1 MYSRY
6 SNVFYYYRGQS
17 EGSAIPLKQNENN
30 TKKAFINLLQH
41 SNPLLTINFIKE
53 YTGQDLNGDTFD
65 YDYET
70 TTKLKT
76 TKLGYA
82 FGISELTEYDNSVD
96 NIDSK
101 RRPDAIIQSENIGI
115 VFEFK
120 ILGGKLNSKQIK
132 GHMEYLEA
140 ELIFEPL
147 RIEWRKIRKFLK
159 RQYDFFLNHNEQLTC
174 FLLKQF
180 DEFCNFNSV
189 GLVPLSNEYFYS
201 RFSTEKAQ
209 MIAKQIND
217 YLLYECDY
225 KNDIVDYH
233 LSEGIS
239 RTDCIGYKSLS
250 KPNKIFTITE
260 KRNVCFVLHLGK
272 KHQIKR
278 EDIQNEINREIGM
291 DLIREK
297 IGKPTKTEAY
307 IKLELADSFEQIK
320 PYIDK
325 IYRLRTLN

>member
-1 MYSRY
+1 MYSKY

-17 EGSAIPLKQNENN
+17 EGSAVPLKQNENN

-41 SNPLLTINFIKE
+41 SDPLLTINFIKE
-53 YTGQDLNGDTFD
+53 YTGQDLSGDTFV

-70 TTKLKT
+70 TTKLRAT
-76 TKLGYA
+76 QLGYA
-82 FGISELTEYDNSVD
+82 FAISESTAYVDTFD
-96 NIDSK
+96 NIDSN
-101 RRPDAIIQSENIGI
+101 RRPDATIQSENIGI

-120 ILGGKLNSKQIK
+120 ILGGKLNPKQIK
-132 GHMEYLEA
+132 GHMEYLNSK
-140 ELIFEPL
+140 LVFEPI
-147 RIEWRKIRKFLK
+147 RIEWRKIREFLK
-159 RQYDFFLNHNEQLTC
+159 KQYDFFLNQNKQLTC

-217 YLLYECDY
+217 YLFYECDY
-225 KNDIVDYH
+225 RNDIVDSH
-233 LSEGIS
+233 LSAGKP
-239 RTDCIGYKSLS
+239 RTDCIGYKSKS
-250 KPNKIFTITE
+250 KPNKVFTITE

-272 KHQIKR
+272 KHQNMR
-278 EDIQNEINREIGM
+278 GDIQNEINKELGM
-291 DLIREK
+291 DLIRDK
-297 IGKPTKTEAY
+297 IGEPTKTEAY
-307 IKLELADSFEQIK
+307 IKLELANSFEQIK

-325 IYRLRTLN
+325 VYRLRILN